1 MSENVPAAD
10 IDYIIENV
18 NFTMAMEDMPLTQ
31 EEKDEMK
38 NCLNGTSNLNDI
50 IEGTIMKFKNSFD
63 NE

>member
-1 MSENVPAAD
+1 MSENFAAAD

-38 NCLNGTSNLNDI
+38 NCLNGTSNLNDV
-50 IEGTIMKFKNSFD
+50 IERTIMKYKNNF
-63 NE
+63 